1 MNNILHKLINLQNK
15 IFLSNIQYNFTR
27 IILFFSSKKNT
38 PPIKSIDIRI
48 GERKRFH
55 RRFHLDLWL
64 TEPSWIFSTLI
75 LSSYPPLFW
84 TYVTRKRK
92 LRNERS
98 SVSDFYRPRCNSL
111 DTVTAIFVTSPV
123 SRSEFRTRSFSLRND
138 SRFESEISS
147 YPKKKWYN
155 IGEIELDEFSWKR
168 IGRNFKFSPF
178 MDALR
183 SFQWNY
189 DLKIDVALKSG
200 KFSREKYI
208 LCDFFNILFNS
219 MYELKMLCIF
229 FLLQILFSLVRF
241 IFHILYFM
249 G

>member
-147 YPKKKWYN
+147 YPKKEM
-155 IGEIELDEFSWKR
+155 I
-168 IGRNFKFSPF
+168 
-178 MDALR
+178 
-183 SFQWNY
+183 
-189 DLKIDVALKSG
+189 
-200 KFSREKYI
+200 
-208 LCDFFNILFNS
+208 
-219 MYELKMLCIF
+219 
-229 FLLQILFSLVRF
+229 
-241 IFHILYFM
+241 
-249 G
+249 